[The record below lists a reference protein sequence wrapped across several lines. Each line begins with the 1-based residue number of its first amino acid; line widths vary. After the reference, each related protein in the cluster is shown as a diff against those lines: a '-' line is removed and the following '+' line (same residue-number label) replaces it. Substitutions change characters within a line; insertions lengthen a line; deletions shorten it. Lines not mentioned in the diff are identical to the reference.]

1 MEKLLPALAGLTDE
15 RHMHKLI
22 SERLATFGDVTN
34 LKILDVPEQDSRM
47 ILVTMD
53 SQQAATSAINHLGLL
68 SFGERSLA
76 IAVPNGHS

>member
-15 RHMHKLI
+15 RHIHRLI
-22 SERLATFGDVTN
+22 SDRLASFGDVTS
-34 LKILDVPEQDSRM
+34 LKILDVPERDIRM

-53 SQQAATSAINHLGLL
+53 NQQAATSAINHFGLV
-68 SFGERSLA
+68 SFGERSLV